1 MCAAI
6 LVEHSKF
13 LSLYTIKGHIPM
25 GTEKSTTHLL
35 KIKPDEHLSVP
46 AERHPFC
53 DVVDKFI
60 STQTNEFGLPSGSL
74 TPSVSAFRSKKFIP
88 DCG

>member
-1 MCAAI
+1 
-6 LVEHSKF
+6 
-13 LSLYTIKGHIPM
+13 M

-35 KIKPDEHLSVP
+35 EINKPDEHLSVP
-46 AERHPFC
+46 AERHPLY

-74 TPSVSAFRSKKFIP
+74 TPSVSAFRSKEFIP
-88 DCG
+88 GCG